1 MMVENKLKLERMTE
15 ACVGMQR
22 EKKKKCIQN
31 MAVVRVARWDLFE
44 DGLFQIKYSRTS

>member
-22 EKKKKCIQN
+22 EKKKE
-31 MAVVRVARWDLFE
+31 MHT
-44 DGLFQIKYSRTS
+44 KYGCCACCKMGFI